1 MTFVRNLS
9 LNQNATKR
17 VETWSPSGE
26 SVTVKQN
33 DDGSWTY
40 TCPSH
45 GSVVVPFNGSNPYY
59 TPGSSYVSVMHC
71 DPVDGV
77 FWRNSFNLSVLKDG
91 TRDGVWHM
99 RTIPVVDTVS
109 PFWHPQFTCAN
120 PVTIRRL
127 GLYTESDWQELQQL
141 GLDWFDADLMP
152 LTRS

>member
-40 TCPSH
+40 TCPSP
-45 GSVVVPFNGSNPYY
+45 GSVVVPFNGSTPYW

-77 FWRNSFNLSVLKDG
+77 NWRNSFNLSVLKDG
-91 TRDGVWHM
+91 TRDGVWHV
-99 RTIPVVDTVS
+99 RTTPTPVTGS
-109 PFWHPQFTCAN
+109 PFWHPQFTCTN

-127 GLYTESDWQELQQL
+127 AIYTESDWQELQPL
-141 GLDWFDADLMP
+141 GLDWFDANLMP
-152 LTRS
+152 LPRS

>member
-9 LNQNATKR
+9 LNQNALKR
-17 VETWSPSGE
+17 VTTWGPSGE
-26 SVTVKQN
+26 SVAVKQN

-40 TCPSH
+40 TCPSNL
-45 GSVVVPFNGSNPYY
+45 SVVVPFDASNAYW
-59 TPGSSYVSVMHC
+59 TVGLSYVSVMYC

-77 FWRNSFNLSVLKDG
+77 VWKEGFDRSVLKDG
-91 TRDGVWHM
+91 AKDGIWHV
-99 RTIPVVDTVS
+99 RTTPAAPTSS

-127 GLYTESDWQELQQL
+127 GLYTESDWQELHQL

-152 LTRS
+152 RA